1 MGKTENPLTEHD
13 AEFLNDCIEAI
24 QNHPAEN
31 AVGAAYNLALMFHHA
46 MLSIAQQCSDGR
58 DAGLLMLGCV
68 IDEAKQ
74 DAIKQI
80 LAENET
86 EEDNNET
93 TH

>member
-1 MGKTENPLTEHD
+1 
-13 AEFLNDCIEAI
+13 
-24 QNHPAEN
+24 
-31 AVGAAYNLALMFHHA
+31 
-46 MLSIAQQCSDGR
+46 
-58 DAGLLMLGCV
+58 MLGCV